1 MSDYQLL
8 VRLEGTRPGT
18 TQVRVWIDDQLSG
31 DLSSE
36 REIALVREDGAWSA
50 EFSVSGNAF
59 IYRVGLFAGRGTRW
73 SLSIRRGPD
82 DRETLFDSDEM
93 TMPKEW
99 LVGTCD
105 DGFRSPSVL
114 GHSSDVYVR

>member
-1 MSDYQLL
+1 MSDFQLL
-8 VRLEGTRPGT
+8 VRLEQADPHT
-18 TQVRVWIDDQLSG
+18 TQVRVWIDDQLSA

-36 REIALVREDGAWSA
+36 REITLQREPGAWSA
-50 EFSVSGNAF
+50 EFSVNGHVF
-59 IYRVGLFAGRGTRW
+59 IYRIGIFAEPGARW
-73 SLSIRRGPD
+73 SLSIRRGAD

-105 DGFRSPSVL
+105 GGFVPPRLL
-114 GHSSDVYVR
+114 GQSCDVYIG

>member
-8 VRLEGTRPGT
+8 VRLEGADPRV

-36 REIALVREDGAWSA
+36 REIALVREAGAWSA
-50 EFSVSGNAF
+50 QFSVNGSAF
-59 IYRVGLFAGRGTRW
+59 IYRVGIFAGRGARW
-73 SLSIRRGPD
+73 SLSIRGAD

-105 DGFRSPSVL
+105 DGFRSPRLL
-114 GHSSDVYVR
+114 GHSSEVYLR